1 MLDRNT
7 DLGRFEETR
16 IARLTGLTGPALY
29 DPETSEC
36 LLHEDK
42 WPKFVESKQPEVSI
56 LITAFNKLGYTFNC
70 LQSVMASCSRYN
82 GKYEVIVVDDG
93 STDRTR
99 WLLSRI
105 RGLNVV
111 PTGENRGF
119 VRSNILGA
127 REARGRY
134 VVLLNND
141 TIVTSGWLEHLIET
155 FQTHSQV
162 GAVGSK
168 LIYPSGVLQEAG
180 SIVWNDGTGWNYG
193 RNDDPNRSEY
203 NYVREVDY
211 CSAASLMASK
221 SFVRPSG
228 IFDEQYNPGYYEDT
242 DLCFYVRSRGA
253 KVVYQPSSRVIHFE
267 GVSHGRDTSS
277 GIKRYQIIN
286 REKFV
291 TKWRRTLQT
300 QYNPDPRHVLRARER
315 HAHRWA
321 LVFDHRVLEFDNNS
335 GDLRMYSILRILRL
349 LSWNITFYPANRA
362 CTEPYTT
369 RMRQAG
375 IEVVGNDVTLE
386 DFLDKRG
393 NLYDLVLLSRYTV
406 AAGYIDRICTLC
418 PRSLILVDFPD
429 LESVRLIREAEL
441 AGDQHG
447 ISEGKRISLIERE
460 LARKADLVT
469 TITETERNVLLN
481 NNTRLEVEVV
491 PNVHEPKRK
500 GLPFGKREG
509 LLFVAGFE
517 HSPNTDAVLFMVNQI
532 YPLIRR
538 HLRSVE
544 LLIVGSEMPEAV
556 RNIRAEGVRVLGFVE
571 NLDYTLAS
579 CRVFVAPL
587 RYGAG
592 LKGKV
597 GMAMAAGLP
606 VVTTSIGAEGIENR
620 GEKRLLVADDPGEF
634 ADKVVRL
641 YTDHTLWQGLS
652 KNAKT
657 YANANYSPATIRR
670 RLHHILDKAYPVNFE
685 ERARLALKP
694 PVGDLTFG
702 QVLVRS
708 LFPDRTKRGELRLIY
723 STSRRAISEHGFR
736 TYLRMCVEKLSKR
749 EFRIVR

>member
-7 DLGRFEETR
+7 DLRRFEERR
-16 IARLTGLTGPALY
+16 IARLTGLTGLELY

-36 LLHEDK
+36 LLHEDR
-42 WPKFVESKQPEVSI
+42 WPNFVGSKQPEVSV

-111 PTGENRGF
+111 STGKNAGF
-119 VRSNILGA
+119 VKSNNLGA
-127 REARGRY
+127 REARGQY

-141 TIVTSGWLEHLIET
+141 TIVTSEWLEHLIET
-155 FQTHSQV
+155 FQDHSKV

-203 NYVREVDY
+203 GYIREVDY
-211 CSAASLMASK
+211 CSAASLMVGK

-228 IFDEQYNPGYYEDT
+228 IFDERYHSGYYEDT

-253 KVVYQPSSRVIHFE
+253 KVVYQPNSRVIHFE

-277 GIKRYQIIN
+277 GIKRYQVIN
-286 REKFV
+286 RDKFV
-291 TKWRRTLQT
+291 AKWRRTLQT
-300 QYNPDPRHVLRARER
+300 QYSPDARNVLRARDR
-315 HAHRWA
+315 HARRWA
-321 LVFDHRVLEFDNNS
+321 LVFDHRTLEFDNNS
-335 GDLRMYSILRILRL
+335 GDLRMYSILRILRSL
-349 LSWNITFYPANRA
+349 FWNITFYPANRA
-362 CTEPYTT
+362 DTEPYAT

-375 IEVVGNDVTLE
+375 IEAVRNDDTLE

-393 NLYDLVLLSRYTV
+393 NLYDLVLLSRYQV
-406 AAGYIDRICTLC
+406 APQYIDSVCTRC
-418 PRSLILVDFPD
+418 PRSLIVVDFPD
-429 LESVRLIREAEL
+429 LVSVRRMREAEL

-447 ISEGKRISLIERE
+447 ISEGKRISLVEQE

-469 TITETERNVLLN
+469 TITQTERNVLLN
-481 NNTRLEVEVV
+481 SNTRLAVEVL
-491 PNVHEPKRK
+491 PNVHEPMRK
-500 GLPFGKREG
+500 GLPFGKRKG

-517 HSPNTDAVLFMVNQI
+517 HPPNTDAVLYMINQV

-544 LLIVGSEMPEAV
+544 LLIVGSKMPDAV
-556 RNIRAEGVRVLGFVE
+556 RSIKADGVRVLGFVE
-571 NLDYTLAS
+571 NLDSTLAS

-652 KNAKT
+652 KNAKI

-670 RLHHILDKAYPVNFE
+670 RLHQILEKAYPVNFE
-685 ERARLALKP
+685 ERARLAFRR
-694 PVGDLTFG
+694 PVRDLAFG

-708 LFPDRTKRGELRLIY
+708 LFPEDTRRGELRLIY
-723 STSRRAISEHGFR
+723 STSRRLISELGWR
-736 TYLRMCVEKLSKR
+736 AYLRLCVEKLRKR
-749 EFRIVR
+749 EYRIVR